1 MAKCIY
7 FILSVYKVVVLTLFI
22 NDRAMSMR
30 GGIIPGLLSGDRG
43 EDVRVFDKQSRF
55 RNVAVEA

>member
-22 NDRAMSMR
+22 NDQAMSMR
-30 GGIIPGLLSGDRG
+30 GGIIAGLLSGHRG